1 MNIQTLVEKVTDA
14 IKALSNIKAAEIPVI
29 AEEKGD
35 VSTSLQ
41 TGIAKSRVAVIVGWS
56 GFQNE
61 ATSSKTPFGSTTI
74 VLSIFEQPLLNRA
87 KKDAVKALELAQ
99 ELAREINLFSDSDL
113 AYPLVFRRISPI
125 SELQDGKTITV
136 DVEFTAKATL

>member
-1 MNIQTLVEKVTDA
+1 MNIQALVEKVTDA

-35 VSTSLQ
+35 VATSLQ
-41 TGIAKSRVAVIVGWS
+41 TGIAKSRIAVVVGWS

-61 ATSSKTPFGSTTI
+61 TSSSKTPFGSTTI
-74 VLSIFEQPLLNRA
+74 ILSIFEQPLLNRA
-87 KKDAVKALELAQ
+87 KKGAVKALELAQ
-99 ELAREINLFSDSDL
+99 ALAREINLFSDSDL